1 MTTTRTTARRMFLAA
16 FAFGLASI
24 GIASTASAHPS
35 SDHRTSDHR
44 TSDHRTS
51 VRRFPVVPKT
61 SYERPRY
68 EQPRPIVHPGEVV
81 RWRAMR
87 LYDDNRNGM
96 VDAGERGPFWTY
108 VARSGVYGEL
118 AQDEVQRFGQVAY
131 LFDLNRDGR
140 LVGGERHGMDKLNDS
155 LRLFKSL
162 DRNGDLRLTAYE
174 CGFSAL
180 SPRFRIMD
188 TNRDRLLSQQEVRSE
203 ILRAYRSGEYRTL
216 ARF

>member
-16 FAFGLASI
+16 LAFGLASI
-24 GIASTASAHPS
+24 GIASTASAHP
-35 SDHRTSDHR
+35 TSDHR
-44 TSDHRTS
+44 TSDRRVKVYRTT
-51 VRRFPVVPKT
+51 RVVPKT
-61 SYERPRY
+61 SYERPRH
-68 EQPRPIVHPGEVV
+68 IVHPGEVV

-87 LYDDNRNGM
+87 LYDYNRNGM
-96 VDAGERGPFWTY
+96 VDAGERGQFWTY

>member
-1 MTTTRTTARRMFLAA
+1 MTTNRTTARRMFLAA

-24 GIASTASAHPS
+24 GIASTASAHP
-35 SDHRTSDHR
+35 TSDHR
-44 TSDHRTS
+44 TKVGPT
-51 VRRFPVVPKT
+51 VR
-61 SYERPRY
+61 YERPRY
-68 EQPRPIVHPGEVV
+68 ERPRYERPRPIVHPGEVI

-87 LYDDNRNGM
+87 LFDDNHNGM
-96 VDAGERGPFWTY
+96 VDAGERGQFWTY
-108 VARSGVYGEL
+108 VARAGAYGEL

-140 LVGGERHGMDKLNDS
+140 LVGGERHGMDKLNSS

-162 DRNGDLRLTAYE
+162 DRNDDLRLTAYE

-188 TNRDRLLSQQEVRSE
+188 TNRDRVLTQQEVRSE